1 MLTSP
6 HASSAPLV
14 RRTFW
19 VSLVLVLS
27 LLYNPFF
34 AASASCA
41 GISVSHPAS
50 YRATVASSELLKFG
64 TTECAD
70 HLVVADQV
78 QACVV
83 ILVLPKTPPSAP
95 ANTHVAVPVDPLLSN
110 HLWSRPPPAVR
121 SL

>member
-1 MLTSP
+1 MPISAHSSGALLT
-6 HASSAPLV
+6 

-19 VSLVLVLS
+19 VSLILVLS
-27 LLYNPFF
+27 LLYNPFL
-34 AASASCA
+34 AASVSCP
-41 GISVSHPAS
+41 GTSVSHPAS

-70 HLVVADQV
+70 HLVVAGEV
-78 QACVV
+78 QTCVV
-83 ILVLPKTPPSAP
+83 ILVLPQTPPAAPTKTDVAAP
-95 ANTHVAVPVDPLLSN
+95 ADPLLSN